1 MSARTE
7 LQKQIDRVVG
17 IPLVLLAAAI
27 RACVPSAHRTRARPA
42 RPQRILLIKL
52 WGLGNLTMILP
63 IARRIKAC
71 DPEVEIDL
79 LTLEQNREFAIG
91 MSELENVHTLDPQ
104 GFVPAELLSLAR
116 RLRNRRYDLVLDF
129 EQFLRAS
136 ALLTYLARPAYSVG
150 FATPRQ
156 WRHHAYDAVVPLDP
170 HRHMLYGFRAIAR
183 EGGIDIDD
191 RPERYVPR
199 AVAAS
204 RRVRARM
211 HGWRHG
217 SRPLVVLH
225 VGSGDNFIGR
235 RWPTQRFARFADL
248 AIARFGAE
256 IVFTG
261 TRHEVDLV
269 AEARR
274 AMLGPS
280 VDFSGRLSTI
290 ELIEL
295 IAQADLVVSND
306 TAPVHFAAA
315 LGVPQIAIY
324 GPNTPRL
331 YGPLSERARVLYR
344 ALSCSPCITN
354 TNAKTS
360 FCGRP
365 LCVRTIDP
373 VDAIFQ
379 AQELLRSRLEPRI
392 AGGSA

>member
-7 LQKQIDRVVG
+7 LQKQIDRFVG
-17 IPLVLLAAAI
+17 IPLVFLAGAL
-27 RACVPSAHRTRARPA
+27 RACTQQEREAR
-42 RPQRILLIKL
+42 RPKGRPRRILLIKM

-63 IARRIKAC
+63 IARRIKAS

-91 MSELENVHTLDPQ
+91 MSELETIHTLEPS
-104 GFVPAELLSLAR
+104 GMVPAKLLSLAG
-116 RLRNRRYDLVLDF
+116 RLRRRHYDLVLDF

-136 ALLTYLARPAYSVG
+136 ALLTFLARPAYSVG

-156 WRHHAYDAVVPLDP
+156 WRHHAYDAIVPLDP

-183 EGGIDIDD
+183 AGGIDIDD

-199 AVAAS
+199 SVAAG
-204 RRVRARM
+204 RRVRART
-211 HGWRHG
+211 HGWRHAG
-217 SRPLVVLH
+217 RPLVVLH

-235 RWPTQRFARFADL
+235 RWPSQRFARFADL

-256 IVFTG
+256 VVFTG
-261 TRHEVDLV
+261 TRHELDLV

-295 IAQADLVVSND
+295 LAQADLVVSND

-315 LGVPQIAIY
+315 LGIPQIAIY

-344 ALSCSPCITN
+344 ALPCSPCITN
-354 TNAKTS
+354 SNAKTS

-373 VDAIFQ
+373 IDAIFQ
-379 AQELLRSRLEPRI
+379 AQDLLRNRLEPRI
-392 AGGSA
+392 VGGTA